1 LILKIAVCDQ
11 EVTGLETVAKRL
23 YEGMF
28 LVDSAQAAADW
39 EGTLSFIDNIL
50 QRADAEVVSMRKW
63 QERKLAYDI
72 DHKTRGTYILCY
84 FNASGERIAGIEK
97 DVLLSEKVMRV
108 LILTTEKRPAA
119 MIEADLKSEPESKP
133 AGAPAPAPVPA
144 AVPASPAPAS
154 EEATAVAEQ
163 SGEPEKA
170 GDGSSEQ
177 ADAAP
182 PEAEVAPT
190 PEPEKADAAP
200 PEAEVAP
207 TPEPEKADAAPPEA
221 AVAPEPEADTEE
233 TEKAAE

>member
-1 LILKIAVCDQ
+1 M
-11 EVTGLETVAKRL
+11 ETVAKRL

-39 EGTLSFIDNIL
+39 EGTLSFINNIL

-119 MIEADLKSEPESKP
+119 MIEADIKVEPEGKP
-133 AGAPAPAPVPA
+133 AEAAAPVPAPA
-144 AVPASPAPAS
+144 AVPASPAPDAAPVPAA
-154 EEATAVAEQ
+154 EEATAVAEP
-163 SGEPEKA
+163 GDGPEKA
-170 GDGSSEQ
+170 ADGPAEQ
-177 ADAAP
+177 AEAAA

-190 PEPEKADAAP
+190 PEPEKAEAAAP
-200 PEAEVAP
+200 EADVAP
-207 TPEPEKADAAPPEA
+207 TPEPEKAEGAA
-221 AVAPEPEADTEE
+221 PEADTEE

>member
-39 EGTLSFIDNIL
+39 EGTLSFINNIL

-119 MIEADLKSEPESKP
+119 MIEADIKVESESKP
-133 AGAPAPAPVPA
+133 APTPAPAATAAPATVAPA
-144 AVPASPAPAS
+144 AVAASPAPAS
-154 EEATAVAEQ
+154 AEATAVAAP
-163 SGEPEKA
+163 GDGPEKVA
-170 GDGSSEQ
+170 DGPSEQ
-177 ADAAP
+177 AEAA
-182 PEAEVAPT
+182 T
-190 PEPEKADAAP
+190 
-200 PEAEVAP
+200 
-207 TPEPEKADAAPPEA
+207 PEA
-221 AVAPEPEADTEE
+221 AVAPRPEPEKTGDGPSEQADAVPAEADAAPEPDTKE
-233 TEKAAE
+233 TEKPAE